1 MAKTM
6 TPSAESKAM
15 TDGQITKAVAVY
27 RALLEKHA
35 PEFDSGAVQAVLGDQ
50 GLAGEMFA
58 LFRQRVEAKAN
69 EVVRRVSGIDRAL
82 KPADVIAMVVATGRK
97 KYGDDK
103 VIESMPKGEGED
115 AEVVFFTLGRYI
127 SDDDLEKEYE
137 KRGLKPADAYSLA
150 AVNRDDPA
158 FADEKPNCTH
168 WKDGDGKWCYVAFS
182 RWGDV
187 RGVSVSRVD
196 SGWSGRWWLAGLR
209 K

>member
-15 TDGQITKAVAVY
+15 TDGQITKAVAAY

-35 PEFDSGAVQAVLGDQ
+35 PEFESGAAQAVLGDQ

-69 EVVRRVSGIDRAL
+69 EIVRRVSGIDRTF
-82 KPADVIAMVVATGRK
+82 KPADVIAKVVATGRK

-115 AEVVFFTLGRYI
+115 VEVVFFNIGRFV
-127 SDDDLEKEYE
+127 SPAQLLEEYE

-158 FADEKPNCTH
+158 FADEKPNATQ
-168 WKDGDGKWCYVAFS
+168 WQDSEGKYCYVAFF
-182 RWGDV
+182 RWDGGREV
-187 RGVSVSRVD
+187 RVYRYDG
-196 SGWSGRWWLAGLR
+196 GWDGYWWFAGLR